1 MRLASRGAHFV
12 FTSDMVSLPG
22 FRRETA
28 PAARLVR
35 WKDDTAPAVDSSFR
49 GGGDG
54 LSQSASI
61 QHDFGFPRFVNPAE
75 AEVSALNFLCI
86 VVSAANRAALE
97 LMREY
102 PKHATMCQAIADFA
116 TDGESDIHGTIAAL
130 ENGQRR
136 RPYRGWVT

>member
-1 MRLASRGAHFV
+1 MIKRPPLIPRFEEGAMGSVNQRL
-12 FTSDMVSLPG
+12 
-22 FRRETA
+22 
-28 PAARLVR
+28 
-35 WKDDTAPAVDSSFR
+35 
-49 GGGDG
+49 
-54 LSQSASI
+54 I
-61 QHDFGFPRFVNPAE
+61 QQDFGFPRFVNPAE

-102 PKHATMCQAIADFA
+102 HKHATMCQAIADFE